1 MTVVLALETSS
12 PSYGVAFGA
21 DPSPATHAVISRTDP
36 SFSSVG
42 ELVSS
47 LLEGAHAAFS
57 DIEVIGVDAGPG
69 NISSVRSAV
78 AYANALAYS
87 LGVKVF
93 CANSLVLMAAEVQ
106 AAEPLPAL
114 CITRTGGGN
123 AYIGFFAGGQPP
135 KLRYGKP
142 DDLLPGMVAGSGEIC
157 VAGSLRDVAAGL
169 LPGVRISDTGI
180 ERPDV
185 LGLYRAARE
194 SDAGSGHAG
203 SGQLVTAAVP
213 LHEGSKVFHE

>member
-1 MTVVLALETSS
+1 MTVALALETSS
-12 PSYGVAFGA
+12 PVYGVAFGGGA
-21 DPSPATHAVISRTDP
+21 SPAAHAVISRTDP

-47 LLEGAHAAFS
+47 LLKGAQSKFS
-57 DIEVIGVDAGPG
+57 EIEVIGVDAGPG

-87 LGVKVF
+87 LGAKVL
-93 CANSLVLMAAEVQ
+93 CANSLVLMAAEAQ
-106 AAEPLPAL
+106 AARPWPAL
-114 CITRTGGGN
+114 CVTRTGGGH
-123 AYIGFFAGGQPP
+123 AYIGFFADGQLP

-142 DDLLPGMVAGSGEIC
+142 EDLIPGLVAGFDEIC
-157 VAGSLRDVAAGL
+157 VAGGLRDIAAGL
-169 LPGVRISDTGI
+169 LPDVSIVDTGI

-194 SDAGSGHAG
+194 SGAGSEH
-203 SGQLVTAAVP
+203 LVTAAVP
-213 LHEGSKVFHE
+213 LHEGSRVFYE